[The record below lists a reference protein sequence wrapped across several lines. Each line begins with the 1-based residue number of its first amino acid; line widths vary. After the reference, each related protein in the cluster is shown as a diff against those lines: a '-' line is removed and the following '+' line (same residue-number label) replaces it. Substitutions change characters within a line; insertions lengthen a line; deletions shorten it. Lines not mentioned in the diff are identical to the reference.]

1 MQIKQ
6 IRRLLKTFFIP
17 SFLMGI
23 GQCQP
28 ASPEHS
34 TTENTTTLPNIVYI
48 LVDDL
53 GYGDLSSYGQETLS
67 TPHIDRLAKQGMR
80 FTQHYAGN
88 TVCAP
93 SRASLLT
100 GKHPGHV
107 SVRGNQPAGQLLR
120 PEETTLAEV
129 VAEAGYASLMVGKWG
144 VGHPPAPDDPLK
156 HGFDHAYGYINMW
169 HAHNFY
175 PEFLY
180 EDAQKVALPGNVL
193 DTSYDYPPDMME
205 GTGVAR
211 EKAIYAPDNFRQEA
225 LAFITQHQDQPF
237 FLYLALN
244 MPHANNEAG
253 WFTGDGM
260 EVPTY
265 GQYADQDWP
274 QPEKG
279 FAAMITYMDNM
290 VGRVVTHLDT
300 LGLAE
305 NTLLIFTSDNGPHQ
319 EGGHSMD
326 YFDSNGSLRG
336 GKRDLYEG
344 GIRVPMIARWPGK
357 IPADVTTDHVSAFWD
372 VLPTV
377 ADIVGVEPPPDID
390 GISFLPTLL
399 QTGNQPQ
406 HAFLYWEFYEDGGKQ
421 AVREGTWKGIKL
433 NVSRE
438 EAPVFELYQ
447 LDQDPDESD
456 DVAEQHPGVVKRLE
470 AHMQSAHEP
479 FEHLPLYYEDIS
491 EKTP

>member
-1 MQIKQ
+1 MR
-6 IRRLLKTFFIP
+6 IRRLLKIIVIP

-28 ASPEHS
+28 ASSEHS
-34 TTENTTTLPNIVYI
+34 TLTENTATLPNIVYI

-129 VAEAGYASLMVGKWG
+129 VVEAGYASLIVGKWG

-180 EDAQKVALPGNVL
+180 ED
-193 DTSYDYPPDMME
+193 
-205 GTGVAR
+205 
-211 EKAIYAPDNFRQEA
+211 
-225 LAFITQHQDQPF
+225 
-237 FLYLALN
+237 
-244 MPHANNEAG
+244 
-253 WFTGDGM
+253 
-260 EVPTY
+260 
-265 GQYADQDWP
+265 
-274 QPEKG
+274 
-279 FAAMITYMDNM
+279 
-290 VGRVVTHLDT
+290 
-300 LGLAE
+300 
-305 NTLLIFTSDNGPHQ
+305 
-319 EGGHSMD
+319 
-326 YFDSNGSLRG
+326 
-336 GKRDLYEG
+336 
-344 GIRVPMIARWPGK
+344 
-357 IPADVTTDHVSAFWD
+357 
-372 VLPTV
+372 
-377 ADIVGVEPPPDID
+377 
-390 GISFLPTLL
+390 
-399 QTGNQPQ
+399 
-406 HAFLYWEFYEDGGKQ
+406 GGKQ

-433 NVSRE
+433 NVSTE

-456 DVAEQHPGVVKRLE
+456 NVAERHPGVVKRLE
-470 AHMQSAHEP
+470 AYMQSAHKP